1 MVIAVVLD
9 STGERQACDVP
20 CLAGLDGTVRR
31 QTERFLFFC
40 LVGTWDMWMTRDMKR
55 KSARRREDGP
65 RCSADM
71 RRDVL
76 CGSDLMRVSTATSAS
91 NGEAHVAAR

>member
-31 QTERFLFFC
+31 QTERFFLF
-40 LVGTWDMWMTRDMKR
+40 GWDMWMTRDMKR
-55 KSARRREDGP
+55 KALDDGRP
-65 RCSADM
+65 
-71 RRDVL
+71 VPTVP
-76 CGSDLMRVSTATSAS
+76 G
-91 NGEAHVAAR
+91 AAQT

>member
-1 MVIAVVLD
+1 MRRVVSCWSGWMEPFVDRPSVL
-9 STGERQACDVP
+9 CF
-20 CLAGLDGTVRR
+20 
-31 QTERFLFFC
+31 FLF
-40 LVGTWDMWMTRDMKR
+40 GWDMWMTRDMKR
-55 KSARRREDGP
+55 KALDDGKARPNGP

>member
-1 MVIAVVLD
+1 
-9 STGERQACDVP
+9 
-20 CLAGLDGTVRR
+20 
-31 QTERFLFFC
+31 
-40 LVGTWDMWMTRDMKR
+40 MTRDMKR
-55 KSARRREDGP
+55 KALDDGKARPNGP